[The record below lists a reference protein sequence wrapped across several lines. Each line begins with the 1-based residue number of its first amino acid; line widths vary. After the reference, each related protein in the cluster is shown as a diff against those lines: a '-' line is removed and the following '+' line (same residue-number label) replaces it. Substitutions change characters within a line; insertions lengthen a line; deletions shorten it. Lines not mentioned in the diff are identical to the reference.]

1 MKYNSQRNYVN
12 SFNNYVNK
20 GKIKLNKQ
28 IKIGQL
34 KPFKEAVLHKNFR
47 EMLNYSAR
55 EYKDVT
61 AFILKQKL
69 GRDQVK
75 YDYITYEMF
84 RNQVEAVG
92 TAMLQNGL
100 KDKTIAIVGNNSY
113 NWLVSYFA
121 TLGGIGTCVP
131 LDKGLPFEELASSL
145 ERSYSDVLVFDKEHK
160 KLVDQLKETNTC
172 VKEYICMDEIEGFTS
187 IKDLTEQGKNAIAEG
202 FVEYR
207 NLPIDEHAI
216 TILLFTSGTTSMAKA
231 VMLSQYN
238 ILANIQSILTVE
250 DVHVGDV
257 NMAFLPYHHTFG
269 STGQFAM
276 IAAGVTTAYCDGLKY
291 LQKNL
296 VEYKVSVFFC
306 VPLLIESIYKKVMQN
321 VKKQG
326 KEKTVEFGI
335 KLSKFLL
342 KFGIDIRRKLFKEV
356 LEQLGGNIR
365 FIISGAAAIDPEA
378 LAGFN
383 AFGITTVQ
391 GFGMTEAA
399 PVICAENKNEMSNG
413 SIGKALPGVEVR
425 IDNPNEEGV
434 GELIA
439 RGPNVMAG
447 YFENQE
453 DTDKTIVDGWLH
465 TGDLAYEKN
474 GFAFICGRKKNVIVL
489 KNGKNVYP
497 EEIEVLIS
505 NLEYVEECMVYGYPR
520 KEDDP
525 LDLAIGTKIVYKA
538 DIMKDNY
545 NATSLEEIEKAI
557 KADVDK
563 INKTMPVYKQI
574 NKVIVTDEPMIK
586 TTTGKVK
593 RYEETKNL

>member
-1 MKYNSQRNYVN
+1 M
-12 SFNNYVNK
+12 
-20 GKIKLNKQ
+20 NKQ

-34 KPFKEAVLHKNFR
+34 KPFKEAPLHKNFKD
-47 EMLNYSAR
+47 MLNYSADK
-55 EYKDVT
+55 YKDVT
-61 AFILKQKL
+61 AFILKHKI
-69 GRDQVK
+69 GRDQVN
-75 YDYITYEMF
+75 YEYITYEAF
-84 RNQVEAVG
+84 RNQVAAVG
-92 TAMLQNGL
+92 TAMLENGL
-100 KDKTIAIVGNNSY
+100 KGKTIAIVGNNSY
-113 NWLVSYFA
+113 HWLVAYFA

-145 ERSYSDVLVFDKEHK
+145 ERSYSDVLVFDKAHK
-160 KLVDQLKETNTC
+160 DLVDKLKETGTC
-172 VKEYICMDEIEGFTS
+172 VKEFICMDELEGYTS
-187 IKDLTEQGKNAIAEG
+187 IKKLTKQGMSAFEDG
-202 FVEYR
+202 FEEYMQ
-207 NLPIDEHAI
+207 LPVDEHAI

-238 ILANIQSILTVE
+238 ILVNIQSILTVE
-250 DVHVGDV
+250 DIHVGDV

-269 STGQFAM
+269 STGQFCM

-326 KEKTVEFGI
+326 KEKTVEFGM

-342 KFGIDIRRKLFKEV
+342 RFGIDIRRKLFKEV
-356 LEQLGGNIR
+356 LDQLGGNIR

-383 AFGITTVQ
+383 SFGITTVQ

-413 SIGKALPGVEVR
+413 SIGKSLPGVEVR

-439 RGPNVMAG
+439 RGPNVMTG
-447 YFENQE
+447 YFENYE
-453 DTDKTIVDGWLH
+453 ETDKTIVDGWLR

-505 NLEYVEECMVYGYPR
+505 NLDYVEECMVYGYAR

-525 LDLAIGTKIVYKA
+525 LDLSIGAKIVYKT
-538 DIMKDNY
+538 DVMKDNY
-545 NATSLEEIEKAI
+545 NASDLDAAENVVKIDIEK
-557 KADVDK
+557 
-563 INKTMPVYKQI
+563 INEMMPSYKQI
-574 NKVIVTDEPMIK
+574 NKLIVTDEPMVK

-593 RYEETKNL
+593 RFEEAKNL

>member
-1 MKYNSQRNYVN
+1 M
-12 SFNNYVNK
+12 
-20 GKIKLNKQ
+20 NKQ

-34 KPFKEAVLHKNFR
+34 KPFREAALHKNFR
-47 EMLNYSAR
+47 EMLDYCAK
-55 EYKDVT
+55 EYKDIT
-61 AFILKQKL
+61 AFILKHKM
-69 GRDQVK
+69 GKDQVK
-75 YDYITYEMF
+75 YEYITFEAF
-84 RNQVEAVG
+84 RNQVRAVG

-100 KDKTIAIVGNNSY
+100 RGKTIAVVGNNSY

-145 ERSYSDVLVFDKEHK
+145 ERSYSDVLIFDKAHK
-160 KLVDQLKETNTC
+160 GLVEQLKETGTC
-172 VKEYICMDEIEGFTS
+172 VKEFICMDELEGFTS
-187 IKDLTEQGKNAIAEG
+187 IADLTKQGEAALNEG
-202 FVEYR
+202 FMDYTT
-207 NLPIDEHAI
+207 LPIDEHAI

-238 ILANIQSILTVE
+238 ILANIQSLITVE
-250 DVHVGDV
+250 DVRVGDV

-269 STGQFAM
+269 STGQFVM

-326 KEKTVEFGI
+326 KEKTVAFGI

-342 KFGIDIRRKLFKEV
+342 KFGIDIRRKIFKEV
-356 LEQLGGNIR
+356 LDQLGGNIR

-399 PVICAENKNEMSNG
+399 PVICAENKNEMNNG
-413 SIGKALPGVEVR
+413 SIGKAIPGVELR

-447 YFENQE
+447 YFENE
-453 DTDKTIVDGWLH
+453 DATEATIIDGWLH
-465 TGDLAYEKN
+465 TGDLAYEKD
-474 GFAFICGRKKNVIVL
+474 GYAFICGRKKNVIVL

-505 NLEYVEECMVYGYPR
+505 NLEYVEECMVYGYAR

-525 LDLAIGTKIVYKA
+525 LDLSIGAKIVYKA
-538 DIMKDNY
+538 DVMKDNFE
-545 NATSLEEIEKAI
+545 AVTLADAERIVKVDIEK
-557 KADVDK
+557 
-563 INKTMPVYKQI
+563 INETMPVYKQI
-574 NKVIVTDEPMIK
+574 NKVVVTDEPMIK

-593 RYEETKNL
+593 RFEEVKNL

>member
-1 MKYNSQRNYVN
+1 M
-12 SFNNYVNK
+12 
-20 GKIKLNKQ
+20 NKQ

-34 KPFKEAVLHKNFR
+34 KPFRQAVLHKNFKD
-47 EMLNYSAR
+47 MLDYCA
-55 EYKDVT
+55 EQYKDVT
-61 AFILKQKL
+61 AFILKHKEGREEAQYQNISYVEF
-69 GRDQVK
+69 RDQVA
-75 YDYITYEMF
+75 
-84 RNQVEAVG
+84 AVG
-92 TAMLQNGL
+92 TGMLERGL
-100 KDKTIAIVGNNSY
+100 RGKRIAIVGNNSY
-113 NWLVSYFA
+113 HWLVSYFA

-145 ERSYSDVLVFDKEHK
+145 KRSYSDVLIFDKAHAE
-160 KLVDQLKETNTC
+160 LVDELKQAGTC
-172 VKEYICMDEIEGFTS
+172 VETFICMDQLEGYTS
-187 IKDLTEQGKNAIAEG
+187 IKDLTEQGMKSAEDG
-202 FVEYR
+202 FIEYKD
-207 NLPIDEHAI
+207 LPIDEHAI

-238 ILANIQSILTVE
+238 ILVNIQSILTVE
-250 DVHVGDV
+250 DIHVGDV

-276 IAAGVTTAYCDGLKY
+276 IAAGITTAYCDGLKY

-306 VPLLIESIYKKVMQN
+306 VPLLIESIYKKVMQT

-335 KLSKFLL
+335 KLSSFLL
-342 KFGIDIRRKLFKEV
+342 KFGIDIRRKIFKEV

-413 SIGKALPGVEVR
+413 SIGKSLPGVEVR
-425 IDNPNEEGV
+425 IDNPNEDGI

-439 RGPNVMAG
+439 RGPNIMAG

-453 DTDKTIVDGWLH
+453 DTEKTIVDGWLR
-465 TGDLAYEKN
+465 TGDLAYEKD
-474 GFAFICGRKKNVIVL
+474 GYAFICGRKKNVIVL

-505 NLEYVEECMVYGYPR
+505 NLEYVEECMVYGYAR
-520 KEDDP
+520 KAEDP
-525 LDLAIGTKIVYKA
+525 LDLSIGAKIVYKS
-538 DIMKDNY
+538 DVMKDNY
-545 NATSLEEIEKAI
+545 SVKDSKEAENLIRLDI
-557 KADVDK
+557 DK
-563 INKTMPVYKQI
+563 INETMPTYKQI
-574 NKVIVTDEPMIK
+574 NKLVVTDQPMIK

-593 RYEETKNL
+593 RFEEVKNL

>member
-1 MKYNSQRNYVN
+1 M
-12 SFNNYVNK
+12 
-20 GKIKLNKQ
+20 NKQ

-34 KPFKEAVLHKNFR
+34 KPFREAVLHKNFR
-47 EMLNYSAR
+47 DMLDYCATQ
-55 EYKDVT
+55 YKGIT
-61 AFILKQKL
+61 AFILKHKV
-69 GRDQVK
+69 GKDQVK
-75 YDYITYEMF
+75 YEYITYEAF
-84 RNQVEAVG
+84 RDQVVAVG
-92 TAMLQNGL
+92 TAMLKNGL
-100 KDKTIAIVGNNSY
+100 KDKRIAIIGNNSY
-113 NWLVSYFA
+113 PWLVSYFA
-121 TLGGIGTCVP
+121 TLGGIGTCIP
-131 LDKGLPFEELASSL
+131 LDKGLPFEEFSSSL
-145 ERSYSDVLVFDKEHK
+145 ERSYSDVLVFDKAHK
-160 KLVDQLKETNTC
+160 NLVDRLKAEGTC
-172 VKEYICMDEIEGFTS
+172 VKEFICMDELDGYKSIEY
-187 IKDLTEQGKNAIAEG
+187 LTKQGEEILKEG
-202 FVEYR
+202 NTEY
-207 NLPIDEHAI
+207 NELPIDEHAI
-216 TILLFTSGTTSMAKA
+216 TVLLFTSGTTSMSKA

-306 VPLLIESIYKKVMQN
+306 VPLLIESIYKKVMHG

-326 KEKTVEFGI
+326 KEKKVEFGI
-335 KLSKFLL
+335 KLSKLLL
-342 KFGIDIRRKLFKEV
+342 KFGIDIRRKVFKEI
-356 LEQLGGNIR
+356 LDQLGGNIR

-413 SIGKALPGVEVR
+413 SIGKAIPGVEVR
-425 IDNPNEEGV
+425 IDNPNEEGI

-453 DTDKTIVDGWLH
+453 DTDKTIIDGWLH

-474 GFAFICGRKKNVIVL
+474 GYVFICGRKKNVIVL

-497 EEIEVLIS
+497 EEIEVLVS

-520 KEDDP
+520 KEEDP
-525 LDLAIGTKIVYKA
+525 LDLAVGVKVVYKT

-545 NATSLEEIEKAI
+545 GVDSVEAVEKVV
-557 KADVDK
+557 KADIEA
-563 INKTMPVYKQI
+563 INNTMPTYKQI
-574 NKVIVTDEPMIK
+574 NRIIVTEEPMVK

-593 RYEETKNL
+593 RFEETKNL

>member
-1 MKYNSQRNYVN
+1 M
-12 SFNNYVNK
+12 
-20 GKIKLNKQ
+20 NKQ

-34 KPFKEAVLHKNFR
+34 KPFKDVVLHKNFK
-47 EMLNYSAR
+47 EMLNYCAR

-61 AFILKQKL
+61 AFILKKKL
-69 GRDQVK
+69 GKDQVK
-75 YDYITYEMF
+75 YDYVTYQMF
-84 RNQVEAVG
+84 RDQVEAVG
-92 TAMLQNGL
+92 TAMLMNGL
-100 KDKTIAIVGNNSY
+100 KGKRVAIVGNNSY
-113 NWLVSYFA
+113 HWLVSYFA

-145 ERSYSDVLVFDKEHK
+145 ERSYSDVLIFDKEHK
-160 KLVDQLKETNTC
+160 KLVDQLKEHGTC
-172 VKEYICMDEIEGFTS
+172 VKEYICMDEIEGYTS
-187 IKDLTEQGKNAIAEG
+187 IAQLTEQGMNAISEG
-202 FVEYR
+202 FVDYR
-207 NLPIDEHAI
+207 ELPIDEHEI

-250 DVHVGDV
+250 DIHVGDV

-326 KEKTVEFGI
+326 KEKTVKFGI
-335 KLSKFLL
+335 KLSQLLL
-342 KFGIDIRRKLFKEV
+342 KVGIDIRRKVFKEV
-356 LEQLGGNIR
+356 LDQLGGNIR

-425 IDNPNEEGV
+425 IDNPNEDGI

-447 YFENQE
+447 YYENQE
-453 DTDKTIVDGWLH
+453 ETDKTIIDGWLH
-465 TGDLAYEKN
+465 TGDLAYAKN
-474 GFAFICGRKKNVIVL
+474 GYAFICGRKKNVIVL

-505 NLEYVEECMVYGYPR
+505 NLEYVEECMVYGYAR

-538 DIMKDNY
+538 DVMKDNY
-545 NATSLEEIEKAI
+545 EATAVEEIEAII

-563 INKTMPVYKQI
+563 INNTMPVYKQI
-574 NKVIVTDEPMIK
+574 NRVIITDEPMVK

-593 RYEETKNL
+593 RFEETKNL

>member
-1 MKYNSQRNYVN
+1 M
-12 SFNNYVNK
+12 
-20 GKIKLNKQ
+20 NKQ

-34 KPFKEAVLHKNFR
+34 KPFREATLHKNFR
-47 EMLNYSAR
+47 EMLDYCAK
-55 EYKDVT
+55 EYKDIT
-61 AFILKQKL
+61 AFILKHKM
-69 GRDQVK
+69 GKDQVK
-75 YDYITYEMF
+75 YEYITFEAF
-84 RNQVEAVG
+84 RNQVRAVG

-100 KDKTIAIVGNNSY
+100 RGKTIAVVGNNSY

-145 ERSYSDVLVFDKEHK
+145 ERSYSDVLIFDKAHK
-160 KLVDQLKETNTC
+160 GLVEQLKETGTC
-172 VKEYICMDEIEGFTS
+172 VKEFICMDELEGFTS
-187 IKDLTEQGKNAIAEG
+187 IADLTKQGEAALNEG
-202 FVEYR
+202 FMDYTT
-207 NLPIDEHAI
+207 LPIDEHAI

-238 ILANIQSILTVE
+238 ILANIQSLITVE
-250 DVHVGDV
+250 DVRVGDV

-269 STGQFAM
+269 STGQFVM

-326 KEKTVEFGI
+326 KEKTVAFGI

-342 KFGIDIRRKLFKEV
+342 KFGIDIRRKIFKEV
-356 LEQLGGNIR
+356 LDQLGGNIR

-399 PVICAENKNEMSNG
+399 PVICAENKNEMNNG
-413 SIGKALPGVEVR
+413 SIGKAIPGVELR

-447 YFENQE
+447 YFENE
-453 DTDKTIVDGWLH
+453 DATEATIIDGWLH
-465 TGDLAYEKN
+465 TGDLAYEKD
-474 GFAFICGRKKNVIVL
+474 GYAFICGRKKNVIVL

-505 NLEYVEECMVYGYPR
+505 NLEYVEECMVYGYAR

-525 LDLAIGTKIVYKA
+525 LDLSIGAKIVYKA
-538 DIMKDNY
+538 DVMKDNFE
-545 NATSLEEIEKAI
+545 AVTLADAERIVKVDIEK
-557 KADVDK
+557 
-563 INKTMPVYKQI
+563 INETMPVYKQI
-574 NKVIVTDEPMIK
+574 NKVVVTDEPMIK

-593 RYEETKNL
+593 RFEEVKNL

>member
-1 MKYNSQRNYVN
+1 M
-12 SFNNYVNK
+12 
-20 GKIKLNKQ
+20 NKQ

-34 KPFKEAVLHKNFR
+34 KPFRQAKLHKNFKD
-47 EMLNYSAR
+47 MLDYCAE
-55 EYKDVT
+55 EYKGIT
-61 AFILKQKL
+61 AFVLKHKISKDKV
-69 GRDQVK
+69 R
-75 YDYITYEMF
+75 YEYITYEAF
-84 RNQVEAVG
+84 RDQVSAVG
-92 TAMLQNGL
+92 TAMLENGL
-100 KDKTIAIVGNNSY
+100 KGKRIAIVGNNSY
-113 NWLVSYFA
+113 YWLVSYFA
-121 TLGGIGTCVP
+121 TLGGIGDCVP
-131 LDKGLPFEELASSL
+131 LDKGLPFEELSSSL
-145 ERSYSDVLVFDKEHK
+145 ERSYSDILIFDKAHRD
-160 KLVDQLKETNTC
+160 LVDQLKQKGTC
-172 VKEYICMDEIEGFTS
+172 VKEFICMDELAGFTS
-187 IKDLTEQGKNAIAEG
+187 IKGLIEQGMRHYKNG
-202 FVEYR
+202 FKEYKD
-207 NLPIDEHAI
+207 LVIDEHAI
-216 TILLFTSGTTSMAKA
+216 TIYLFTSGTTSKAKA

-250 DVHVGDV
+250 DIRVGDV

-326 KEKTVEFGI
+326 KEKTVAFGI
-335 KLSKFLL
+335 KLTKLLL
-342 KFGIDIRRKLFKEV
+342 KIGIDIRRKVFKEV

-399 PVICAENKNEMSNG
+399 PVICAENKNEMRNG
-413 SIGKALPGVEVR
+413 SIGKSLPGVEVR

-439 RGPNVMAG
+439 RGPNIMAG
-447 YFENQE
+447 YFENE
-453 DTDKTIVDGWLH
+453 DETSKTIVDGWLH
-465 TGDLAYEKN
+465 TGDLAYEKD

-497 EEIEVLIS
+497 EEIEILIS
-505 NLEYVEECMVYGYPR
+505 NLDYVEECMVYGYPR

-525 LDLAIGTKIVYKA
+525 LDLSIGAKVVYKQ

-545 NATSLEEIEKAI
+545 NVKDLSNAQDIV
-557 KADVDK
+557 KADIEK
-563 INKTMPVYKQI
+563 INKMMPTYKRI
-574 NKVIVTDEPMIK
+574 NNIVVTDEPMIK
-586 TTTGKVK
+586 TTTGKIK
-593 RYEETKNL
+593 RFEEARTL